1 MKNMIQT
8 KMRMQNANGSQTG
21 QTSVMILNAL
31 NTEPET
37 KKQTRNP
44 RGNLKATETK
54 PDC

>member
-1 MKNMIQT
+1 
-8 KMRMQNANGSQTG
+8 MRMQNANGSQTG

-37 KKQTRNP
+37 RKQKRNP
-44 RGNLKATETK
+44 QGNLKPMKTK